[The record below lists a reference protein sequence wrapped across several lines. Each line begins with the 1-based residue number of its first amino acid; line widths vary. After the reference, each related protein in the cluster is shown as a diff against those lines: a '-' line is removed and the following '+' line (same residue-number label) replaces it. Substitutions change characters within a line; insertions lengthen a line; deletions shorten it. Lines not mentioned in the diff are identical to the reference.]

1 MDYLRNYLNEMEREA
16 KANRERDERLSDLQQ
31 KELEAY
37 KEDIA
42 TKEQGFLIDAGE
54 LSGFK
59 DRTKEETPVS
69 LANEITRENQLHAL
83 IWRVYQSLCGEGKKA
98 TAHDIWKEVKSN
110 GRKHD
115 EGEILNEVTNDEILW
130 TSTYGNEQRF
140 KRRSLDSLLT
150 RLKKNPPF

>member
-1 MDYLRNYLNEMEREA
+1 MDYLRNYLNDMEREA
-16 KANRERDERLSDLQQ
+16 NANRERDERLSDLQQ

-42 TKEQGFLIDAGE
+42 TKEQGFLIDASE
-54 LSGFK
+54 LSSFRGE
-59 DRTKEETPVS
+59 RENPTPS
-69 LANEITRENQLHAL
+69 PANEKRGNQLHAL

-98 TAHDIWKEVKSN
+98 TAHDVWREVKSN

-130 TSTYGNEQRF
+130 TSTYRNEQRF
-140 KRRSLDSLLT
+140 QKSSLDSLLS